1 MRRRWLAL
9 AVIVTVLSGCDNV
22 AWGGVEVQMQ
32 APPSQADLTGESGE
46 EQALGADEADGLP
59 SLPEGPILL
68 TGLRDGPMATLVA
81 VGEIRGSQILP
92 FPSEDEEPGFRE
104 RLTSELLGPGSEFV
118 LFSEGAR
125 VGRLAADSTG
135 VDDRY
140 CVPRTTVTGRL
151 ELVPGA
157 VEASH
162 FLAISASGA
171 RDREYGAFQELE
183 HTYEQRV
190 ASLDLASAAIPAVG
204 AQWPTSVLEARR
216 DIQTFRLPEADAPT
230 IATTFLFRDQ
240 LAVEEAPE
248 GAWSMFM
255 LGSERGDGS
264 WARDFTWYRPADDDG
279 KGAPRFVDHLDV
291 DGNGSSEILL
301 EVLGDDSR
309 WFAGLTRGGGE
320 WRRTYQ
326 DPCGAE
332 VAAADTASAGG

>member
-22 AWGGVEVQMQ
+22 AWGGVDVRMQ

-46 EQALGADEADGLP
+46 EQELGAGEADGLP
-59 SLPEGPILL
+59 ALPEGPILL
-68 TGLRDGPMATLVA
+68 TGARDGTMATLVA
-81 VGEIRGSQILP
+81 VGEIRGSELVP
-92 FPSEDEEPGFRE
+92 FPSEDDEPGFRD
-104 RLTSELLGPGSEFV
+104 RLASEVMGAGSEFV

-125 VGRLAADSTG
+125 VGRLATDSTG

-140 CVPRTTVTGRL
+140 CVPRATVTGRL

-157 VEASH
+157 VEADH
-162 FLAISASGA
+162 FLAVPADAG
-171 RDREYGAFQELE
+171 REREYAPFQTLE
-183 HTYEQRV
+183 HSYEQRV

-204 AQWPTSVLEARR
+204 AQWPSSVLEARG
-216 DIQTFRLPEADAPT
+216 DIQAFRLPEADAPS

-240 LAVEEAPE
+240 LSVGEAPE

-255 LGSERGDGS
+255 LGSELGDGS
-264 WARDFTWYRPADDDG
+264 WARDFTWYRPADEDG
-279 KGAPRFVDHLDV
+279 KGAPRFVDHLDM

-301 EVLGDDSR
+301 EVLGSESR

-320 WRRTYQ
+320 WRRTFE
-326 DPCGAE
+326 DPCGVQAP
-332 VAAADTASAGG
+332 AADTASSGG